1 MFAHVTYNQ
10 IPFKLRCEL
19 VKQKTMLRRR
29 KQNCALSLACI
40 AGKAYTRAETLSYFL
55 HDLSITI

>member
-10 IPFKLRCEL
+10 ILFKLRCEL

-40 AGKAYTRAETLSYFL
+40 EGKAYTRAETLSYFL
-55 HDLSITI
+55 A